1 MNVMSGGII
10 KAVITVIGKD
20 KTGIIYKVSKV
31 LYESDVNIDDSSQT
45 VMQDYFT
52 MIMLVSS
59 AETINVNELKKKFS
73 ELEDE
78 GLSIQVQKTEIFDIM
93 HKI

>member
-1 MNVMSGGII
+1 M

-20 KTGIIYKVSKV
+20 KTGIIYKVSKI
-31 LYESDVNIDDSSQT
+31 LYEANINIEDISQT

-52 MIMLVSS
+52 MIMLVSGS
-59 AETINVNELKKKFS
+59 EKLHIEQIREKFS
-73 ELEDE
+73 DLAGE
-78 GLSIQVQKTEIFDIM
+78 GLSIQIQKTEIFDVM